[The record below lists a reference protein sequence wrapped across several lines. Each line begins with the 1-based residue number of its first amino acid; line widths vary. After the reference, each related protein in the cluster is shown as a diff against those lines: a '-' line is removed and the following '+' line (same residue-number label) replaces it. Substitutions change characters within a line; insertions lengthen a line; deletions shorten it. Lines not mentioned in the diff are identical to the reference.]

1 MTTLVVAGIYVKDG
15 KLLLARRPLGGHLPG
30 LWEFPGG
37 KVEPNETPES
47 ALVREWREELAVTAA
62 GLVPYGFGVDAR
74 PERHVTLLFF
84 KIRALLGAP
93 QPVGCEAFRFSPA
106 EEARLLALPPA
117 DQPILARLIA
127 EGRGSLLDTED
138 SDTPDLLDLAD
149 ESEGHI
155 AGSEALEE
163 RRVVKFRKA
172 GLLGLEH
179 VEGILVA
186 TDRGPRAYVNVC
198 PHVPIPLDRGGDEF
212 LSEDGATLACR
223 SHGALFDPGSGVCV
237 SGPCRG
243 ESLRSIPVEP
253 DGHGFSVVR
262 R

>member
-1 MTTLVVAGIYVKDG
+1 VG
-15 KLLLARRPLGGHLPG
+15 PL
-30 LWEFPGG
+30 
-37 KVEPNETPES
+37 
-47 ALVREWREELAVTAA
+47 
-62 GLVPYGFGVDAR
+62 PYAFTIDER
-74 PERHVTLLFF
+74 PEKHVTLLFF
-84 KIRALLGAP
+84 RVRGLLGAP
-93 QPVGCEAFRFSPA
+93 APVGCDALRWCA
-106 EEARLLALPPA
+106 ADEARLLALPSA
-117 DQPILARLIA
+117 DRPVLDRLLL
-127 EGRGSLLDTED
+127 EGGGRFLDTED
-138 SDTPDLLDLAD
+138 AETPSLLERA
-149 ESEGHI
+149 EENEGHI
-155 AGSEALEE
+155 AGSEALDAG
-163 RRVVKFRKA
+163 RVVKFRKA

-243 ESLRSIPVEP
+243 DRLRSIPVEP
-253 DGHGFSVVR
+253 DGNGFSVVR